1 MRVGSNKSGR
11 IIVLL
16 AVLALVASACAGG
29 ATTAPATQAPASAA
43 PASAAPASAAPESAA
58 PATPGADVVVC
69 ELAYVTGEFAPY
81 GPALSADV
89 VFPVKKVINLDPPLG
104 RPWVNVQE
112 DLGTVGEAQAAKAC
126 LEKDGAEIVVS
137 IAHGYRNY
145 RDYMMQY
152 WQEND
157 SPLGPSIHGGL
168 IPGNLGGKAAE
179 PIFRAQGLDEGLG
192 VYAAQSAQNAGA
204 KKVVVFATQVAGFQ
218 LAANAAEKSAK
229 LLGMEVLARINEPA
243 EQTSY
248 AADAQKIAALKPD
261 AVIVQAGSVES
272 AILIKQAA
280 EAGLSTNWIGET
292 GWTQAEFMNRLDA
305 TVIGGQKGIGYAA
318 FSANKTTPAWE
329 FYQPLRDAWVAESG
343 VPADSYYGADNPYAF
358 SAYDVLV
365 MTALA
370 VEAGKS
376 YKATAWAPAMH
387 AIGEAPGEKCYT
399 YADCLKLIRE
409 GKDVD
414 YEGVTGPGTYTDG
427 GVNAVTP
434 TYTAFNQDKTF
445 SDPVLLDSEQALS
458 LLDQVKTTAK
468 CVPENPPNK
477 CQW

>member
-1 MRVGSNKSGR
+1 MRVGSSNAGR
-11 IIVLL
+11 VVVGIT
-16 AVLALVASACAGG
+16 ALALLLGACGG
-29 ATTAPATQAPASAA
+29 GGST
-43 PASAAPASAAPESAA
+43 AA
-58 PATPGADVVVC
+58 PATAAPATSGPATAAPTEAASQEAGKPVNVC

-89 VFPVKKVINLDPPLG
+89 VFPVAKVINLDPPLG
-104 RPWVNVQE
+104 RPWVNVKE

-126 LEKDGAEIVVS
+126 LENDGAEIVVS

-152 WQEND
+152 WTEND

-168 IPGNLGGKAAE
+168 IPGNLGGKGGE

-192 VYAAQSAQNAGA
+192 VYAAQSAENAGA
-204 KKVVVFATQVAGFQ
+204 KKVVVFATEVAGFQ
-218 LAANAAEKSAK
+218 LAADAAEKSAK
-229 LLGMEVLARINEPA
+229 LLGMEVLSRINEPA

-248 AADAQKIAALKPD
+248 AADAQKIAQLKPD

-292 GWTQAEFMNRLDA
+292 GWTQAEFMNRLDEK
-305 TVIGGQKGIGYAA
+305 TIGSQKGIGYAA
-318 FSANKTTPAWE
+318 FSPNTTTPAWT

-343 VPADSYYGADNPYAF
+343 VPADAYYGADNPYAF

-370 VEAGKS
+370 AEAAGS
-376 YKATAWAPAMH
+376 YKASAWAPKMH
-387 AIGEAPGEKCYT
+387 EIGDPPGDKCYT
-399 YADCLKLIRE
+399 YADCLKLIRD
-409 GKDVD
+409 GKDID

-434 TYTAFNQDKTF
+434 TYTAFGADKKF
-445 SDPVLLDSEQALS
+445 AAPVLLDSGKALE

-468 CVPENPPNK
+468 CDKPDPPNT